1 MANLHE
7 LCVIIV
13 INKFYRGES
22 EMIDII
28 EKMIKK
34 LDEEKDNI
42 EDSQYIVALKII
54 NNMIN
59 EIIPIDFN
67 MVESI
72 RKRYESELLYLDN
85 LENNLRG
92 FQRIQNNSLTSN
104 YSQYLKNLRHA
115 LIRVGIMRI
124 LKRKGKKMLDDDLIN
139 NDNSNLY
146 DKFLKIL
153 EEN

>member
-1 MANLHE
+1 
-7 LCVIIV
+7 
-13 INKFYRGES
+13 
-22 EMIDII
+22 MIDII

-42 EDSQYIVALKII
+42 EDSQYIVDLETI

-59 EIIPIDFN
+59 GIIPIDFN
-67 MVESI
+67 MVEII

-85 LENNLRG
+85 LENNLRR

-104 YSQYLKNLRHA
+104 YSQYLRNFRHA

-146 DKFLKIL
+146 DKFVKIL